1 MEKSYEMAARY
12 MPGGGETKQVAVSSS
27 TGKTPVCPVT
37 QVTERVVSL
46 LAAPCPMK
54 SLPDSTANPETWVS
68 TR

>member
-46 LAAPCPMK
+46 LAAPL
-54 SLPDSTANPETWVS
+54 SE
-68 TR
+68 